1 MHKGLE
7 RFAQDNLNAVE
18 SLLDGGY
25 EIKTVNL
32 MDETYTDSYIL
43 LKHPETKVVI
53 KVLLDNCFF
62 EEFAKEYLV
71 GYFKNTASAPVVGD
85 TTSSDYYQLKLSL
98 GDD

>member
-62 EEFAKEYLV
+62 EEFAKEYLINLFQLSKV
-71 GYFKNTASAPVVGD
+71 DNT
-85 TTSSDYYQLKLSL
+85 SDYYSLKESL

>member
-1 MHKGLE
+1 MHKGLQ
-7 RFAQDNLNAVE
+7 RFAQDSLNAVK
-18 SLLDGGY
+18 SLLDVGY

-32 MDETYTDSYIL
+32 MDDNYADSYIL

-71 GYFKNTASAPVVGD
+71 RYFNNTASVPIADD